1 MTEKQIITTITA
13 FGFTA
18 NPKDEKVYSKTYDKI
33 KYQMSVDFTKKR
45 IDFGL
50 LIKKGDDTTSHLENP
65 ENIVVLECVDRLLE
79 KGYKPADLTLEK
91 KWKLGRTAK
100 SGKADITVQ
109 GKNGKTLLIIECKTW
124 GKEYEK
130 ELDNMKAN
138 GDSFF
143 LIFSKTKTLA
153 ISVCM
158 LLENKVE

>member
-79 KGYKPADLTLEK
+79 KGYKPADFTL
-91 KWKLGRTAK
+91 
-100 SGKADITVQ
+100 
-109 GKNGKTLLIIECKTW
+109 
-124 GKEYEK
+124 
-130 ELDNMKAN
+130 
-138 GDSFF
+138 
-143 LIFSKTKTLA
+143 
-153 ISVCM
+153 
-158 LLENKVE
+158 